1 MGRPVWLVGCTSAA
15 VLKVV
20 CRHNMFSLLVQRQ
33 VSCLRTAH
41 IGSSTSWC
49 TFLRLLS
56 CTPTSHWLITCP
68 LDRTPTDQP
77 GQTSWSPPEGVFIV
91 PRQAAGEWWE
101 LADTSR
107 GNRSYFYNTL
117 TKKTQWTRPGGDAF
131 VIPLG
136 LIQGS
141 VTRLGR
147 LGRLDTP
154 PVSWSLA
161 LTVS

>member
-1 MGRPVWLVGCTSAA
+1 
-15 VLKVV
+15 
-20 CRHNMFSLLVQRQ
+20 MFSLLVQQQ
-33 VSCLRTAH
+33 VSCLRAVH
-41 IGSSTSWC
+41 IGSFYILVYISASPILYPHTAC
-49 TFLRLLS
+49 LIIS
-56 CTPTSHWLITCP
+56 CSLH
-68 LDRTPTDQP
+68 RTPADQP
-77 GQTSWSPPEGVFIV
+77 GQTSWNPPEGVFIV

-136 LIQGS
+136 LIQVS
-141 VTRLGR
+141 LMRLVRLGR
-147 LGRLDTP
+147 ADSPAVPCSR
-154 PVSWSLA
+154 V